1 MKANI
6 MGIIN
11 EGFIDKTNNN
21 IVFLSTNNLLQFY
34 DKSKAY
40 KNFNY
45 EIYNTDEQRIVNIYE
60 NVDYYAGSELIETA
74 FELNKII
81 IQKDINDRNY
91 RKLFISYYNLNVL
104 QKQFSM

>member
-21 IVFLSTNNLLQFY
+21 IVFLPTNNLLQFY

-45 EIYNTDEQRIVNIYE
+45 EIYNTDEQKIANIYE
-60 NVDYYAGSELIETA
+60 NIDYYSGSDLIETA
-74 FELNKII
+74 YELNKTI
-81 IQKDINDRNY
+81 IQKDINEK
-91 RKLFISYYNLNVL
+91 KLQEAFYIIL
-104 QKQFSM
+104 